1 MPYIAFDQ
9 KTLKV
14 LPIVLRDN
22 KMSLREIKNPDA
34 DTIVENNNPEIDV
47 LANRIVEARKKG
59 KPVIWF
65 MGAHVLRRGNSRF
78 IIRLMEE
85 KIITHIATNGAVP
98 IHDFE
103 LAFQGATC
111 EDVEFYI
118 KDGKF
123 GNWEETGRYI
133 NEAITKGY
141 NEGRGLGE
149 SIGVMIHFGH
159 FPHQE
164 VSIFAAAYR
173 LGVPITVHKG
183 IGCDI
188 TDQHCSA
195 NFTAIG
201 KTSGKD
207 FLVFTKTVAELEG
220 GVFLNLG
227 LSTIGPEV
235 YLKALSMAR
244 NVAAQKEQ
252 EIKHFTTAVF
262 DIQPL
267 GNWREEGIVD
277 YKKPGAMSD
286 PRYYFRPLKSI
297 LIRTV
302 KDGGESFYIDG
313 DFQTTVPAL
322 YNAIKSKLKG

>member
-1 MPYIAFDQ
+1 MSHIMFDQ
-9 KTLKV
+9 RTLKV
-14 LPIVLRDN
+14 LPL
-22 KMSLREIKNPDA
+22 SLRENKMFLSEIIDPDINKVLENDNKEINILA
-34 DTIVENNNPEIDV
+34 D
-47 LANRIVEARKKG
+47 RIVKARKRG
-59 KPVIWF
+59 RPVIWF
-65 MGAHVLRRGNSRF
+65 MGAHVLRRGNSRI

-123 GNWEETGRYI
+123 GNWDETGRYI
-133 NEAITKGY
+133 NEAIIAGCKEY
-141 NEGRGLGE
+141 RGLGE
-149 SIGVMIHFGH
+149 SIGRMVHFKH
-159 FPHQE
+159 LPYADI
-164 VSIFAAAYR
+164 SIFAAAYR
-173 LGVPITVHKG
+173 LGVSITVHKG

-195 NFTAIG
+195 DFAAIG
-201 KTSGKD
+201 KSSGRD
-207 FLVFTKTVAELEG
+207 FLIFTQNIAGLEG

-227 LSTIGPEV
+227 LATIGPEV

-244 NVAAQKEQ
+244 NAAVQQKK

-262 DIQPL
+262 DMLPL
-267 GNWREEGIVD
+267 GNWRQEEGIVD

-297 LIRTV
+297 LIRTI
-302 KDGGESFYIDG
+302 KDGGRSFYVEG
-313 DFQTTVPAL
+313 DFKDTIPAL
-322 YNAIKSKLKG
+322 YRAIKYHH